1 MLRHFLFAH
10 RDCELSI
17 FGGIQNSAGH
27 SSVQSALVNTVLS
40 ERIGL
45 DNLPMS
51 LPISV
56 TLIVQE
62 ITKPSAWW
70 SFIPACPPRVP
81 RAMLIPINRELGQG
95 KFTLV
100 QETVYLPTFNQ
111 ALTHNKAPEHLSCFV
126 LFSPSKIQGNEILFQ
141 FWQQRTKV

>member
-1 MLRHFLFAH
+1 MLRHFLLAH

-17 FGGIQNSAGH
+17 LRGTQNLAGH

-70 SFIPACPPRVP
+70 SFIPACPPQGPQSYANPHQHRTWTRQVQSCTRDCFSAHIYP
-81 RAMLIPINRELGQG
+81 STHPQQSIWAPLLLCTPLPIQDIRQWNIISI
-95 KFTLV
+95 
-100 QETVYLPTFNQ
+100 
-111 ALTHNKAPEHLSCFV
+111 LT
-126 LFSPSKIQGNEILFQ
+126 
-141 FWQQRTKV
+141 TKD